1 MSKKIH
7 TELPDNLLAWLR
19 GGAPAVVMSTGA
31 DGYPTTAFTW
41 AAAPD
46 AKCIRFGV
54 DDGSSSLDNIRRSG
68 QAALQVLGPNNLAF
82 LVKGTARRI
91 KDRVAAA
98 APAPMMLFEMQVVG
112 AKDQAWPGVT
122 VSPLAF
128 EWPADKRAALE
139 KMEQAVF
146 AEMRDWKP

>member
-1 MSKKIH
+1 MSKIH
-7 TELPDNLLAWLR
+7 TALPDNLLAWLR
-19 GGAPAVVMSTGA
+19 GGAPAVVLSTGA

-46 AKCIRFGV
+46 AGRIRFGV
-54 DDGSSSLDNIRRSG
+54 DDGSSTLDNIRRSG
-68 QAALQVLGPNNLAF
+68 LASLQMLGPDNLAF
-82 LVKGTARRI
+82 LVKGKAKRI
-91 KDRVAAA
+91 KDRVEAA
-98 APAPMMLFEMQVVG
+98 APAPMMLFELQVVG

-122 VSPLAF
+122 VSPLTF

-146 AEMRDWKP
+146 AEMRDWKS

>member
-1 MSKKIH
+1 MSTIH
-7 TELPDNLLAWLR
+7 TALPDKLLAWLR
-19 GGAPAVVMSTGA
+19 GGAPAVVLSTGA

-46 AKCIRFGV
+46 AGRIRFGV
-54 DDGSSSLDNIRRSG
+54 DDGSSTLDNIRRSG
-68 QAALQVLGPNNLAF
+68 LASLQLMGPGNLAF
-82 LVKGTARRI
+82 LVKGRARRI
-91 KDRVAAA
+91 KDRVDAAS
-98 APAPMMLFEMQVVG
+98 PAPMMLFELQVGG

-146 AEMRDWKP
+146 AEMRDWNA